1 MKLKNDEYK
10 IENNTT
16 EIPKSRLG
24 VDNKILYFKNLF
36 LYEDD
41 LGDFGYSRLR
51 LRLRA

>member
-1 MKLKNDEYK
+1 MKTDKY
-10 IENNTT
+10 NTEIDKT

-24 VDNKILYFKNLF
+24 VDNKILHFKNLF

-51 LRLRA
+51 LRIRAQ